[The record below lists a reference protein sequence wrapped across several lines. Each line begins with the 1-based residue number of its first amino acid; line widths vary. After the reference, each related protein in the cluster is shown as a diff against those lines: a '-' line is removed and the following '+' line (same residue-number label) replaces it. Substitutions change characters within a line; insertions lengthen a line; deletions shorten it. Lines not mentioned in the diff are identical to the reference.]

1 MRRDSDM
8 ALFKY
13 FSRVPTLPAKVPS
26 LSEKELERTNADV
39 KQALEGDNKGRG
51 KYNEYTSV
59 VTSFSLAWQFFPRRP
74 CILVDVKSSNT
85 AFDCQFMQRKIIDTS
100 IDNERTAAGKW
111 AGRFG
116 YVRHDVISRKIKN
129 RQIKI
134 RQLESETNPPNLI
147 PAKFNSR
154 QIFRLYGMLYLDW
167 PQNPLHCVAQ

>member
-59 VTSFSLAWQFFPRRP
+59 VTSFSLAWQFFPHARRP

-85 AFDCQFMQRKIIDTS
+85 AFDCQFYCS
-100 IDNERTAAGKW
+100 
-111 AGRFG
+111 
-116 YVRHDVISRKIKN
+116 
-129 RQIKI
+129 
-134 RQLESETNPPNLI
+134 
-147 PAKFNSR
+147 AK
-154 QIFRLYGMLYLDW
+154 
-167 PQNPLHCVAQ
+167 